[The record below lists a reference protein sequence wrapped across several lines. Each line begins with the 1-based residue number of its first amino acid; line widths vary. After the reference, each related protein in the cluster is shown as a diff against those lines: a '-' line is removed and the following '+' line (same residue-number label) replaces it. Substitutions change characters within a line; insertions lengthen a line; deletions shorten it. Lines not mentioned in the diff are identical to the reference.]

1 MSDGQCMFC
10 LGPCDNP
17 TLLSPVCKC
26 PARYH
31 DYCGEQWYKSYKDT
45 CPICRKVVAG
55 GKPTVRVV
63 PVAAVQKK
71 PKETSPLKVTNV
83 QRQPVRPFATAPP
96 VERFVSI
103 EEYVVIESV
112 PIVPQRTV
120 VAPVPAQRPSNLQ
133 KVVKIWATLSC
144 LVLTIFAAY
153 MILHNVLS

>member
-17 TLLSPVCKC
+17 TMLSPVCKC

-31 DYCGEQWYKSYKDT
+31 DYCGEQWYKTYKDT

-63 PVAAVQKK
+63 PVATVK
-71 PKETSPLKVTNV
+71 PKESTPLKVSKV
-83 QRQPVRPFATAPP
+83 QRSTPARPFATAPP

-112 PIVPQRTV
+112 PTLAV
-120 VAPVPAQRPSNLQ
+120 VRPPVAAPAQRPSNLQ

-144 LVLTIFAAY
+144 LVIIFFAAY
-153 MILHNVLS
+153 MILRNVAS

>member
-1 MSDGQCMFC
+1 MSDNRCMFC

-26 PARYH
+26 PALYH
-31 DYCGEQWYKSYKDT
+31 DYCGEQWYKTYKDT

-63 PVAAVQKK
+63 AAVAVVQKK
-71 PKETSPLKVTNV
+71 PKEMSPLKVTHV
-83 QRQPVRPFATAPP
+83 QRQPVRPSAPP

-112 PIVPQRTV
+112 PALSQRAAAT
-120 VAPVPAQRPSNLQ
+120 PVPSQQPTQFQ
-133 KVVKIWATLSC
+133 KIFKVWATLSC

-153 MILHNVLS
+153 MILHNVVS

>member
-1 MSDGQCMFC
+1 
-10 LGPCDNP
+10 
-17 TLLSPVCKC
+17 
-26 PARYH
+26 
-31 DYCGEQWYKSYKDT
+31 
-45 CPICRKVVAG
+45 VVAG

-63 PVAAVQKK
+63 PVAVVKKK

-112 PIVPQRTV
+112 PTLAVVSPPV
-120 VAPVPAQRPSNLQ
+120 VAPVQRPSNLQ

-144 LVLTIFAAY
+144 LVIIFFAAY
-153 MILHNVLS
+153 MILRNVTS

>member
-1 MSDGQCMFC
+1 MSDNRCMFC
-10 LGPCDNP
+10 LGPCDNS

-26 PARYH
+26 PALYH

-63 PVAAVQKK
+63 PVAVVKKK
-71 PKETSPLKVTNV
+71 PRETSPLKVTNV

-96 VERFVSI
+96 VEQFVSI

-112 PIVPQRTV
+112 PAVPQRAV
-120 VAPVPAQRPSNLQ
+120 VAPVPAQQPNQFQ
-133 KVVKIWATLSC
+133 KIFKVWATISC
-144 LVLTIFAAY
+144 LVLTIFGGY
-153 MILHNVLS
+153 MIIHNLSS